1 MATIRNKILIIED
14 DALIARSLK
23 NTLQINGYE
32 AVTAACAA
40 EGLSTAAGHCPDCIL
55 LDLGLPD
62 RDGIEVI
69 RELRTWTAT
78 PIVVLSA
85 RSTETDKAGA
95 LDAGADDY
103 LVKPFGTVELL
114 ARIRTSLRH
123 ALAASENSQVRAQS
137 VYAVRDLVVDM
148 KRFKVFLRGKDVGL
162 TPIEFRIVEFLAKN
176 AGRVMTY
183 KSIMC
188 ELWGPYTGS
197 NNKLLRV
204 HMANIRRKIEP
215 DPNAPC
221 YICTE
226 TGIGYR
232 LTEE

>member
-1 MATIRNKILIIED
+1 MAAFRKKILIIED

-23 NTLQINGYE
+23 NTLLLNDYE
-32 AVTAACAA
+32 VLLAANAA
-40 EGLSTAAGHCPDCIL
+40 EGLSAAAGHCPDCVL

-62 RDGIEVI
+62 RDGTEVI
-69 RELRTWTAT
+69 KELRAWSSV
-78 PIVVLSA
+78 PIVILSA
-85 RSTETDKAGA
+85 RSAETDKADA

-123 ALAASENSQVRAQS
+123 VYTSAENARIGADG
-137 VYAVRDLVVDM
+137 VYAVRELTVDM
-148 KRFKVFLRGKDVGL
+148 KRHRVCLRGEDTGL
-162 TPIEFRIVEFLAKN
+162 TPIEFRIVEYLAKN

-183 KSIMC
+183 KSIMR

-197 NNKLLRV
+197 SNKLLRV
-204 HMANIRRKIEP
+204 HMANVRRKIEP

-226 TGIGYR
+226 TGVGYR
-232 LTEE
+232 MAEE

>member
-1 MATIRNKILIIED
+1 MAAFRKKVLIIED
-14 DALIARSLK
+14 DELIARSLR
-23 NTLQINGYE
+23 NTLLMNDYE
-32 AVTAACAA
+32 VLTAAAAA
-40 EGLSTAAGHCPDCIL
+40 EGLSVAAGHCPDCVL

-69 RELRTWTAT
+69 KELRAWSSV
-78 PIVVLSA
+78 PIVILSA
-85 RSTETDKAGA
+85 RSAEADKAEA

-123 ALAASENSQVRAQS
+123 AYTSAENARIDPEGI
-137 VYAVRDLVVDM
+137 YTIRDLSVDM
-148 KRFKVFLRGKDVGL
+148 KRHRVCLKGEDVSL
-162 TPIEFRIVEFLAKN
+162 TPIEFRIVEYLAKN

-183 KSIMC
+183 KNIMR

-197 NNKLLRV
+197 SNKLLRV
-204 HMANIRRKIEP
+204 HMANVRRKIEP

-221 YICTE
+221 YIFTE
-226 TGIGYR
+226 TGVGYR
-232 LTEE
+232 MAEE

>member
-1 MATIRNKILIIED
+1 MAAIRNRILIIED
-14 DALIARSLK
+14 DELIARSLK
-23 NTLQINGYE
+23 NTLQLNGYE
-32 AVTAACAA
+32 AMTASCAA
-40 EGLSTAAGHCPDCIL
+40 EGLSAAAGHCPDCVL

-62 RDGIEVI
+62 KDGIEVI
-69 RELRTWTAT
+69 RELRAWTST

-85 RSTETDKAGA
+85 RSAEKDKAEA
-95 LDAGADDY
+95 LDTGADDY

-123 ALAASENSQVRAQS
+123 ALNASENSQVRTQS
-137 VYAVRDLVVDM
+137 MYAVRDLVVDM
-148 KRFKVFLRGKDVGL
+148 KRFKVFLKGQDVGL
-162 TPIEFRIVEFLAKN
+162 TPIEFRIVEYLAKN

-183 KSIMC
+183 KSIMR
-188 ELWGPYTGS
+188 ELWGPYTGTS
-197 NNKLLRV
+197 NKLLRV